1 MCTQCLEHNRPCD
14 WPEQLKR
21 YVPGPRGW
29 FTCPEYSSTRH
40 YRGPAKGYIEVLEN
54 RLHETE
60 TVLLKVLSQI
70 PDAQLASTLARDQ
83 SNRSDGYSPFPR
95 LGKRGIDYW
104 RRFPLDTAGNIRKW
118 QQDCSSQERPDPMD
132 RETDTVQPDSSIN
145 TTDSCRGSSLES
157 EARNPALEVA
167 ASRPLHLQQD
177 GGPSQQLRGR
187 KRSATQAAAA
197 AASSSHRSPN
207 QRQTD
212 HQNTS
217 QEPASSWTGAPPV
230 QFQERFLW

>member
-1 MCTQCLEHNRPCD
+1 M
-14 WPEQLKR
+14 
-21 YVPGPRGW
+21 
-29 FTCPEYSSTRH
+29 
-40 YRGPAKGYIEVLEN
+40 
-54 RLHETE
+54 
-60 TVLLKVLSQI
+60 LLKVLAQI

-83 SNRSDGYSPFPR
+83 STRNDGYSPFPR
-95 LGKRGIDYW
+95 LGKRGTDYW
-104 RRFPLDTAGNIRKW
+104 RRFPLDTASNVRKW
-118 QQDCSSQERPDPMD
+118 QQDCSSQEGPDAMD

-145 TTDSCRGSSLES
+145 TTDSPRGSSLEF
-157 EARNPALEVA
+157 EARNAALEVA
-167 ASRPLHLQQD
+167 APSPLHLQQD

-187 KRSATQAAAA
+187 KRSATEAAA
-197 AASSSHRSPN
+197 SSHRSPN